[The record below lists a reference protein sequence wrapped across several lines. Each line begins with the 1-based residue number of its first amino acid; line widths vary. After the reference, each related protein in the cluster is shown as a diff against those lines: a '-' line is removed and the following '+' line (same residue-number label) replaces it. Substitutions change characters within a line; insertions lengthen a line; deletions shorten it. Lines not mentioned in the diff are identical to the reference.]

1 MIWGARL
8 SAWMFLAVFL
18 TSGCAG
24 LKTQDKSPALVWLNP
39 GDVSQP
45 TIFEPRN
52 AVDLTNFIRSDR
64 VYYGQWF
71 PLIDETNA
79 RAILQHCP
87 DGVIVIGSDGKS
99 ARFMDS
105 GFVLRDYECAETNR
119 NQADALREVPL
130 DRFRDDWLLS
140 PETYSEHADLSAGPQ
155 DRVDVIDPT
164 QPRLSLVDPWFHA
177 VMFRRCGSMDY
188 RTRDHVWT
196 ERGWIAA
203 QIKCEPPIMA
213 SAAHKRDHMS
223 RRFLRDPNVVCQRQ
237 PGVRCDITRRQQ

>member
-18 TSGCAG
+18 ASGCAG

-39 GDVSQP
+39 GEVSQP
-45 TIFEPRN
+45 MIFEPRN
-52 AVDLTNFIRSDR
+52 AVDLTNFIRSDS
-64 VYYGQWF
+64 VYFGEWF
-71 PLIDETNA
+71 PLMDETNA

-87 DGVIVIGSDGKS
+87 DGVIVIGSDGES
-99 ARFMDS
+99 AKFTDS
-105 GFVLRDYECAETNR
+105 GFVVRDYECAETNR
-119 NQADALREVPL
+119 NQANALHEVPF

-140 PETYSEHADLSAGPQ
+140 PETYSEHADLSAGPR
-155 DRVDVIDPT
+155 DRLDVVDPT

-203 QIKCEPPIMA
+203 QIKCEPPILA
-213 SAAHKRDHMS
+213 SATRKHRPKS
-223 RRFLRDPNVVCQRQ
+223 RRSLKDPTYAC
-237 PGVRCDITRRQQ
+237 TRRPGNNCKLR